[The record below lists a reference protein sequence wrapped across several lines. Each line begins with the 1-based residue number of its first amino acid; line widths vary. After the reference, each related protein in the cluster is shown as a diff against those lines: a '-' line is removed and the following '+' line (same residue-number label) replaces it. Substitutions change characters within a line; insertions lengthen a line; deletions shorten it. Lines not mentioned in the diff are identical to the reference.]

1 MPAIKPMNAI
11 SEKYTRV
18 TPQRQ
23 QDYTAG
29 VTATAPEKWSGNT
42 SASATSWAS
51 GVAAAAASGRFAA
64 GVDGKGGKWKTATLG
79 KGAAR
84 FGPGVQAA
92 GPDYTAG
99 FTKYH
104 DVIASVQLS
113 PRGPRGDPGN
123 IQRVA
128 ALAQAL
134 HTARVGAGR

>member
-1 MPAIKPMNAI
+1 MPAIKPMSAI
-11 SEKYTRV
+11 AEKYTRV

-23 QDYTAG
+23 ADYQAGIQGTPPDKWSTNTAG
-29 VTATAPEKWSGNT
+29 AA
-42 SASATSWAS
+42 ASWQQ

-64 GVDGKGGKWKTATLG
+64 GVDGKGQKWQRAALG
-79 KGAAR
+79 KGVSR

-99 FTKYH
+99 FSRYH
-104 DVIASVQLS
+104 DVIASLTLN

>member
-1 MPAIKPMNAI
+1 MPPIKSMQVI

-23 QDYTAG
+23 QDYTQG
-29 VTATAPEKWSGNT
+29 VGATAPEKWSQNT
-42 SASATSWAS
+42 AASAPAWTA
-51 GVAAAAASGRFAA
+51 GVSAAAASGRFAS
-64 GVDGKGGKWKTATLG
+64 GVDGKGAKWKAAALG
-79 KGAAR
+79 KGATR
-84 FGPGVQAA
+84 FGPGVTAA

-99 FTKYH
+99 FTRYH
-104 DVIASVQLS
+104 DVIANTQLN

-128 ALAQAL
+128 TLAQAL